1 MARIC
6 IIGAGFAG
14 HTAAL
19 YLGDKLGRGHQV
31 TVINRSEKFVYI
43 PSLVWVGIGRMDVA
57 KTQFGLEQVYRKF
70 NIRFITGRATA
81 VHPDDQYVMAEP
93 SGQPDQPVR
102 IDYDYLLIATGPKLD
117 FEATPGLGPAVG
129 NTWSIC
135 SPPHAV
141 DARDHYLEAVAR
153 MQKGQSQRL
162 VIGTG
167 HGGAT
172 CQGAALEYITNVH
185 KDLIRRGVRDRC
197 QLTYLSNE
205 PELGDF
211 GIGGLKMKHKGRP
224 TSAADFIGAV
234 FKDYGITAEVGRA
247 VTAVE
252 PGAISWQDMDGQEGT
267 TGYDYAML
275 IPRFLGQPLEFI
287 GAEGQDVAAK
297 VINPVNKMVTVDGI
311 YGLPYPELEKNP
323 DAWPAV
329 YQNPNYAN
337 IFAAG
342 IAFAP
347 PGPISRPH
355 TNPNGIP
362 QSPAPPRTGMVS
374 GIIGRIV
381 ALNIIDLVTKGRM
394 THSERMTEMAAACIA
409 SMGDSLWD
417 GSAAVIM
424 VYPVVPDRRRYP
436 NEDGRDQFVTHM
448 EMGLAGAWMKR
459 MIHTTFMHKLQGRIG
474 WKIIPE

>member
-1 MARIC
+1 MAKIC
-6 IIGAGFAG
+6 VIGAGFAG

-19 YLGDKLGRGHQV
+19 YLGDKLGRNHEV

-43 PSLVWVGIGRMDVA
+43 PSLVWVGIDRMDVE
-57 KTQFGLEQVYRKF
+57 KTQFDLEGVYNKF
-70 NIRFITGRATA
+70 NVKFIAGTATE
-81 VHPDDQYVMAEP
+81 VHPDGQYVMAIPNGATE
-93 SGQPDQPVR
+93 SVQ

-117 FEATPGLGPAVG
+117 FEATPGLGPKAG

-141 DARDHYLEAVAR
+141 EARDHYLESVER
-153 MQKGQSQRL
+153 MLKGEKQRI

-167 HGGAT
+167 HGAAT

-185 KDLIRRGVRDRC
+185 KDLLRRGIRDKC
-197 QLTYLSNE
+197 DLTYLSNE
-205 PELGDF
+205 PALGDF
-211 GIGGLKMKHKGRP
+211 GIRGLSIPFKGKM
-224 TSAADFIGAV
+224 TTAAEFIGAV
-234 FKDYGITAEVGRA
+234 YKDYDIHSQVGRG
-247 VTAVE
+247 VTSVDKNVINWE
-252 PGAISWQDMDGQEGT
+252 DMQGNSGD
-267 TGYDYAML
+267 TGYDFSML
-275 IPRFLGQPLEFI
+275 IPRFLGQPLKFV
-287 GAEGQDVAAK
+287 GADGEDVADK
-297 VINPVNKMVTVDGI
+297 VVNPANGMVTVDAI
-311 YGLPYPELEKNP
+311 YGLKYDELEKNP

-347 PGPISRPH
+347 PGPISKPFM
-355 TNPNGIP
+355 NPNGVP
-362 QSPAPPRTGMVS
+362 MSPAPPRTGMVS
-374 GIIGRIV
+374 GIIGRVV
-381 ALNIIDLVTKGRM
+381 ALNIIDMVKKGRM

-424 VYPVVPDRRRYP
+424 IYPVVPDTRKYP
-436 NEDGRDQFVTHM
+436 NEQGRDQFVTHM

-459 MIHTTFMHKLQGRIG
+459 MIHVTFMHKLQGRIG

>member
-6 IIGAGFAG
+6 VIGAGFAG

-19 YLGDKLGRGHQV
+19 YLGDKLGRDHEV
-31 TVINRSEKFVYI
+31 TVINRSENFVYI
-43 PSLVWVGIGRMDVA
+43 PSLVWVGIDRMDVA
-57 KTQFGLEQVYRKF
+57 RTQFDLKSVYRKF
-70 NIRFITGRATA
+70 NIRFIPGKATH
-81 VHPDDQYVMAEP
+81 VHPDQQFVMVEPNGAAEP
-93 SGQPDQPVR
+93 VK
-102 IDYDYLLIATGPKLD
+102 IDYDFLLIATGPKLD
-117 FEATPGLGPAVG
+117 FAATPGLGPAEG
-129 NTWSIC
+129 NTYSIC

-141 DARDHYLEAVAR
+141 EAKDHYLEAVGR
-153 MQKGQSQRL
+153 MVKGERQRI

-167 HGGAT
+167 HGAAT

-185 KDLIRRGVRDRC
+185 KDLLRRGVRDRC
-197 QLTYLSNE
+197 ELTYLSNE
-205 PELGDF
+205 PALGDF
-211 GIGGLKMKHKGRP
+211 GIRGLQIQHKGRK
-224 TSAADFIGAV
+224 TTAEDFIGAV
-234 FKDYGITAEVGRA
+234 FKDNGIQAQVGRG
-247 VTAVE
+247 VTGVE
-252 PGAISWQDMDGQEGT
+252 KGRISWEDMAGQGGQT
-267 TGYDYAML
+267 DYDYAML
-275 IPRFLGQPLEFI
+275 IPRFVGQPLHYV
-287 GAEGQDVAAK
+287 GADGQDVAEK
-297 VINPVNKMVTVDGI
+297 VTIPANGLVRVDGA
-311 YGLPYPELEKNP
+311 YGLPYAELEKNP

-329 YQNPNYAN
+329 YQNPEYEN

-355 TNPNGIP
+355 VNPNGVP

-381 ALNIIDLVTKGRM
+381 ALNIIDLVNRGRM

-424 VYPVVPDRRRYP
+424 IYPVVPDHRRYP